1 MGLKKDIK
9 ELEIRMDKIEKSSD
23 KILAELKKLC
33 TKLEHINNKVIQ
45 RINN

>member
-9 ELEIRMDKIEKSSD
+9 ELEARMDRIEKSSD
-23 KILAELKKLC
+23 EILAKLKNLC
-33 TKLEHINNKVIQ
+33 TQLEHINNKVIQ